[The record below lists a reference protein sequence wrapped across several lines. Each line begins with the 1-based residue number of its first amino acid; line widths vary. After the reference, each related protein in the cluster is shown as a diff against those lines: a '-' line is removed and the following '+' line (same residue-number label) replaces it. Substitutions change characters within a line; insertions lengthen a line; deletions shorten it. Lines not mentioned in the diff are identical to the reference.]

1 MKSFFPYRQTIELD
15 ETYNNKYLQYE
26 VYLHG
31 DVIYKGKT
39 FVLNNQTTIDF
50 TNVINN
56 YVYRTSYKYQQQFY
70 QPDRT
75 VNLPIN
81 LEPNEY
87 DNEIVNTNI
96 EVSLLYLGSEIMNF
110 TFDISIYFKDVNIP
124 NNQSN
129 MVDTYQYSVI
139 ENHIPYISTNK
150 YWLGLN
156 YGVSHI
162 ETTVPILRI
171 DNNNQC
177 KLNTSIIG
185 NYIYHI
191 PLNQLYSN
199 LFINTDSTLVDTLI
213 GYETVDYVWG
223 GSATEIGTYPT
234 TVLGANINTSNIR
247 PLNADEKIYLDYQ
260 YSVNK
265 QWQYQATNNLIAIVD
280 KCSDKWYIQ
289 WRDKNGWHSVGL
301 MNVEVIQDKTNITI
315 ENIYHE
321 NVVANNRIR
330 KRFNIK
336 SKRLSNDELS
346 EYALMLESPYIWLYS
361 VENDTSYCCTI
372 DTNTTNYIPNKNVKH
387 FTIEITEIIQH

>member
-15 ETYNNKYLQYE
+15 NIYNNKYLQYE
-26 VYLHG
+26 VYLRG
-31 DVIYKGKT
+31 NVIYKGKT
-39 FVLNNQTTIDF
+39 FVLNNKTTIDF
-50 TNVINN
+50 TNIINN
-56 YVYRTSYKYQQQFY
+56 YVYKPYYQYQQQYY

-75 VNLPIN
+75 VSLPIN
-81 LEPNEY
+81 IEPNEY

-96 EVSLLYLGSEIMNF
+96 DVILFYLGNEIMNI
-110 TFDISIYFKDVNIP
+110 TFDTSIYFKDVNIP

-129 MVDTYQYSVI
+129 IVDSYQSTTI

-156 YGVSHI
+156 YGVSHT
-162 ETTVPILRI
+162 ESTVPLLRI
-171 DNNNQC
+171 DENNQY

-185 NYIYHI
+185 NYVYHI

-199 LFINTDSTLVDTLI
+199 LFINTDTTLIDTLI

-234 TVLGANINTSNIR
+234 TVLGADITTGNTT
-247 PLNADEKIYLDYQ
+247 PLNVDEKIYLDYQ

-265 QWQYQATNNLIAIVD
+265 EWVYQTTNNLVAIVD
-280 KCSDKWYIQ
+280 KCSDKWYMQ

-301 MNVEVIQDKTNITI
+301 QNVELVRDKTNTII

-336 SKRLSNDELS
+336 SKRLSNEELS

-361 VENDTSYCCTI
+361 TETDTSYCCTI
-372 DTNTTNYIPNKNVKH
+372 DNTTTNYIPKKNVKY
-387 FTIEITEIIQH
+387 FELSITEIIQH